1 MHSETDTIF
10 LTFHAAGSEI
20 LPSFAANNAVGL
32 LDLVSTKRLWRRQ
45 KSACTI
51 SQLIRN
57 LHCLRRHHRRFC
69 RLLLNHRLLHALLA
83 ACLWG
88 RTRMQPHPLRQSHSH
103 RSRSAPRVPSRRA
116 ASSQTTP
123 PSPASRATAAIT
135 GSDRRPPSASVTA
148 SC

>member
-1 MHSETDTIF
+1 MHSKTDTIF
-10 LTFHAAGSEI
+10 LTFHAVGREI

-57 LHCLRRHHRRFC
+57 LHCLRRHHRRF
-69 RLLLNHRLLHALLA
+69 NHRPLHALLA
-83 ACLWG
+83 ACHWG
-88 RTRMQPHPLRQSHSH
+88 RIRMPPHPHSH
-103 RSRSAPRVPSRRA
+103 RSGSAPRVPSPRA

-123 PSPASRATAAIT
+123 PASRAAAAIT
-135 GSDRRPPSASVTA
+135 GSDRRPPSSFATA